1 MYDLDLAIQI
11 NKRLAV
17 IADLTNQMAHA
28 GTANP
33 ANKVFVDL
41 MNEQADLI
49 EKQFQNLSNEI
60 YNRMP

>member
-1 MYDLDLAIQI
+1 MYNLDLAILI

-17 IADLTNQMAHA
+17 IADLTNNMAHA

-33 ANKVFVDL
+33 SNKAFVDL
-41 MNEQADLI
+41 MNEQTELI

-60 YNRMP
+60 NNRMP